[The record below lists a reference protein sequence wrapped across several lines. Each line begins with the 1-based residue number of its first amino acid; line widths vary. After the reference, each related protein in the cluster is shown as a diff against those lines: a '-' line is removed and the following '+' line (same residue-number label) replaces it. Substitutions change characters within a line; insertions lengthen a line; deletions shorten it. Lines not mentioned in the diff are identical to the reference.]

1 MTAEFSK
8 KIPVYGNRVFVQ
20 LTHRVELERSEPALE
35 RLSVKIFTKPQLKF
49 EWWIFLRFFL
59 ICIEIALSSID
70 NTITY
75 STHLFSI
82 RFYEILMN

>member
-49 EWWIFLRFFL
+49 EW
-59 ICIEIALSSID
+59 
-70 NTITY
+70 
-75 STHLFSI
+75 
-82 RFYEILMN
+82 